1 MAVAFPFS
9 VITSK
14 PGASITKLQ
23 TQLNKVIDKLN
34 KKVTE
39 IISKSG
45 KLPTN
50 IDCNDPRI
58 LEIKRILSQIQKYID
73 QIRIILNI
81 LNIVIPILTIAAQI
95 ASVIINGQLA
105 IPAPAPPAASQTLAV
120 QNELVA
126 NIASALTQA
135 SIIIT
140 IVNGAVM
147 LSSKLLAGVINKLS
161 SICNTETFEVSQTTK
176 NAIDSI
182 NNEVVNDDNITSEF
196 YRLINV
202 SQSDLDNRNVL
213 IADLELQQ
221 RLLLT
226 DLLEAP
232 SKVIQNS
239 GAPANDLGKVG
250 DYYIDLDTQTIYGPK
265 VSVTQW

>member
-14 PGASITKLQ
+14 PGAAITKLQ
-23 TQLNKVIDKLN
+23 SQLDKVIDQLN

-39 IISKSG
+39 AISKSG

-50 IDCNDPRI
+50 INCNDPRI
-58 LEIKRILSQIQKYID
+58 LEIKKILSQIQKYID
-73 QIRIILNI
+73 QIRTILNI
-81 LNIVIPILTIAAQI
+81 LNIVIPILTTAAQI
-95 ASVIINGQLA
+95 ASVIINAQVA
-105 IPAPAPPAASQTLAV
+105 TPVPAPPAASQALAV

-126 NIASALTQA
+126 NIASALKQA

-140 IVNGAVM
+140 IVNGSVM

-161 SICNTETFEVSQTTK
+161 SICNTETFEVSKITQD
-176 NAIDSI
+176 AINTI
-182 NNEVVNDDNITSEF
+182 NNQVVNDNITSEF

-202 SQSDLDNRNVL
+202 SQSDLDKRNVL

-232 SKVIQNS
+232 SKVYQS
-239 GAPANDLGKVG
+239 QGAPANDLGKLG
-250 DYYIDLDTQTIYGPK
+250 DYYIDLDTQTVYGPK
-265 VSVTQW
+265 LSINNW

>member
-14 PGASITKLQ
+14 PGASINKLQ

-39 IISKSG
+39 AISKSG

-50 IDCNDPRI
+50 INCNDPRI
-58 LEIKRILSQIQKYID
+58 LEIKRVLSQIQKYID
-73 QIRIILNI
+73 QIRTI

-140 IVNGAVM
+140 IVNGSLM

-182 NNEVVNDDNITSEF
+182 NNEVVNDNITSEF

-202 SQSDLDNRNVL
+202 SQSDLDNRNIL
-213 IADLELQQ
+213 IADLESQQ

-232 SKVIQNS
+232 SKVFQTS
-239 GAPANDLGKVG
+239 GVPANDLGKVG

-265 VSVTQW
+265 ASVTNW

>member
-14 PGASITKLQ
+14 PGAAITKLQ
-23 TQLNKVIDKLN
+23 SQLDKIIDKLN
-34 KKVTE
+34 KQVTNA
-39 IISKSG
+39 ISKAG

-50 IDCNDPRI
+50 INCDDPRI
-58 LEIKRILSQIQKYID
+58 LEIKRILAQIQKYID
-73 QIRIILNI
+73 QIRTILNI
-81 LNIVIPILTIAAQI
+81 LNIVIPILTAAAQI
-95 ASVIINGQLA
+95 ASVIINAQIA
-105 IPAPAPPAASQTLAV
+105 IPAPTPPAASQALAV

-126 NIASALTQA
+126 NIASALKQA

-140 IVNGAVM
+140 IVNGSVM

-161 SICNTETFEVSQTTK
+161 SICNTETFEVSKITHD
-176 NAIDSI
+176 AI
-182 NNEVVNDDNITSEF
+182 NNQVVNDNITSEF

-232 SKVIQNS
+232 SKVYQNQ
-239 GAPANDLGKVG
+239 GAPTNNLGKVG
-250 DYYIDLDTQTIYGPK
+250 DYYIDLDTHTVYGPK
-265 VSVTQW
+265 VSSNTW

>member
-9 VITSK
+9 AITSK
-14 PGASITKLQ
+14 PGAAITKLQ
-23 TQLNKVIDKLN
+23 SQLDKVIDQLN

-39 IISKSG
+39 VISKSG

-50 IDCNDPRI
+50 INCNDPRI
-58 LEIKRILSQIQKYID
+58 LEIKKILSQIQTYIN
-73 QIRIILNI
+73 QIRTILNI

-95 ASVIINGQLA
+95 ASVIINSQLA
-105 IPAPAPPAASQTLAV
+105 IPAPAPPAASQGLAV

-126 NIASALTQA
+126 NIASALKQA

-147 LSSKLLAGVINKLS
+147 LSNKLLAGVINKLS

-176 NAIDSI
+176 NAIDTI
-182 NNEVVNDDNITSEF
+182 NNEVVNDNITSEF

-232 SKVIQNS
+232 SKVYQNQ
-239 GAPANDLGKVG
+239 GAPANDLGKLG
-250 DYYIDLDTQTIYGPK
+250 DYYIDLDTQTVYGPK
-265 VSVTQW
+265 VSSNNW

>member
-14 PGASITKLQ
+14 PGAAITKLQ
-23 TQLNKVIDKLN
+23 SQLDKVIDQLN

-39 IISKSG
+39 AISKSG

-50 IDCNDPRI
+50 INCNDPRI
-58 LEIKRILSQIQKYID
+58 LEIKRILSQIQTYID
-73 QIRIILNI
+73 QIRTILNI
-81 LNIVIPILTIAAQI
+81 LNIVIPILTTAAQI
-95 ASVIINGQLA
+95 ASVIINAQVA
-105 IPAPAPPAASQTLAV
+105 TPVPAPPAASQGLAV

-126 NIASALTQA
+126 NIASALKQA

-140 IVNGAVM
+140 IVNGSVM

-161 SICNTETFEVSQTTK
+161 SICNTETFEVSKITQD
-176 NAIDSI
+176 AIDTI
-182 NNEVVNDDNITSEF
+182 NNQVVNDNITSEF

-202 SQSDLDNRNVL
+202 SQSDLDNRNIL

-232 SKVIQNS
+232 SKVYQNQ
-239 GAPANDLGKVG
+239 GAPANDLGKLG
-250 DYYIDLDTQTIYGPK
+250 DYYIDLDTQTVYGPK
-265 VSVTQW
+265 LSINNW

>member
-14 PGASITKLQ
+14 PGAAITKLQ
-23 TQLNKVIDKLN
+23 TQLDKVIDKLN

-39 IISKSG
+39 AISKSG

-50 IDCNDPRI
+50 INCNDPRI
-58 LEIKRILSQIQKYID
+58 LELKKILSQIQSYID
-73 QIRIILNI
+73 QIRTILNI
-81 LNIVIPILTIAAQI
+81 LNIVIPILTTAAQI
-95 ASVIINGQLA
+95 ASVIINAQVA
-105 IPAPAPPAASQTLAV
+105 IPVPAPPAASQGLAV

-126 NIASALTQA
+126 NIASALKQA

-140 IVNGAVM
+140 IVNGSVM

-161 SICNTETFEVSQTTK
+161 SICNTETFEVSKITQD
-176 NAIDSI
+176 AIDTI
-182 NNEVVNDDNITSEF
+182 NNQVVNDNITSEF

-232 SKVIQNS
+232 SKVYQNQ
-239 GAPANDLGKVG
+239 GVPANDLGKIG
-250 DYYIDLDTQTIYGPK
+250 DYYIDSNTQTIYGPK
-265 VSVTQW
+265 LSINNW

>member
-23 TQLNKVIDKLN
+23 AQLNKVIDKLN
-34 KKVTE
+34 KKVTDA
-39 IISKSG
+39 ISKSG

-58 LEIKRILSQIQKYID
+58 LEIKKILSQIQTYIN
-73 QIRIILNI
+73 QIRTILNI

-95 ASVIINGQLA
+95 ASVIINSQLA
-105 IPAPAPPAASQTLAV
+105 IPAPAPPAASQGLAV

-126 NIASALTQA
+126 NIASALKQA

-147 LSSKLLAGVINKLS
+147 LSNKLLAGVINKLS

-176 NAIDSI
+176 NAIDTI
-182 NNEVVNDDNITSEF
+182 NNEVVNNNITSEF

-213 IADLELQQ
+213 IADLESQQ

-232 SKVIQNS
+232 SKVIQNR
-239 GAPANDLGKVG
+239 GVPANDLGKIG

-265 VSVTQW
+265 ASVTSW

>member
-14 PGASITKLQ
+14 PGAAITKLQ
-23 TQLNKVIDKLN
+23 AQLNKVTDKLN
-34 KKVTE
+34 KKVIE
-39 IISKSG
+39 AISKSG

-58 LEIKRILSQIQKYID
+58 LEIKKILSQIQTYIN
-73 QIRIILNI
+73 QIRTILNI

-95 ASVIINGQLA
+95 ASVIINAQLA
-105 IPAPAPPAASQTLAV
+105 IPVPAPPAASQGLAV

-126 NIASALTQA
+126 NIASALKQA

-147 LSSKLLAGVINKLS
+147 LSNKLLARVINKLS

-176 NAIDSI
+176 NAIDTI
-182 NNEVVNDDNITSEF
+182 NNEVVNNNITSEF

-202 SQSDLDNRNVL
+202 YQSDLDNRNVL
-213 IADLELQQ
+213 IADLESQQ

-232 SKVIQNS
+232 SKVIQNR
-239 GAPANDLGKVG
+239 GVPTNDLGKIG

>member
-9 VITSK
+9 AITSK
-14 PGASITKLQ
+14 PGAAITKLQ
-23 TQLNKVIDKLN
+23 SQLDKVIDQLN

-39 IISKSG
+39 VISKSG

-50 IDCNDPRI
+50 INCNDPRI
-58 LEIKRILSQIQKYID
+58 LEIKRILSQIQSYID
-73 QIRIILNI
+73 QIRTILNI
-81 LNIVIPILTIAAQI
+81 LNIVIPILTTAAQI
-95 ASVIINGQLA
+95 ASVIINAQLA
-105 IPAPAPPAASQTLAV
+105 TPVPAPPAASQTLAV

-126 NIASALTQA
+126 NIASALKQA

-140 IVNGAVM
+140 IVNGSVM
-147 LSSKLLAGVINKLS
+147 LLSKLLAGVINKLS
-161 SICNTETFEVSQTTK
+161 SICNTETFEVSKITQD
-176 NAIDSI
+176 AI
-182 NNEVVNDDNITSEF
+182 NNQVVTDNITSEF

-232 SKVIQNS
+232 SKVYQNQ
-239 GAPANDLGKVG
+239 GAPANDLGKLG
-250 DYYIDLDTQTIYGPK
+250 DYYIDLDTQTVYGPK
-265 VSVTQW
+265 VSSNNW